1 MDEEDVLL
9 ALVHLHLKRI
19 RKRREKTKNSRRNQ
33 WILKKREAK
42 RIYHTFVQ
50 EMALGDRNC
59 FFNPFHS
66 LYPAGRVI
74 ILTYFQTAISQKR

>member
-50 EMALGDRNC
+50 EMALGDRKC
-59 FFNPFHS
+59 FFNPFTPCTP
-66 LYPAGRVI
+66 LGE
-74 ILTYFQTAISQKR
+74 

>member
-42 RIYHTFVQ
+42 HI
-50 EMALGDRNC
+50 
-59 FFNPFHS
+59 
-66 LYPAGRVI
+66 
-74 ILTYFQTAISQKR
+74 